1 MARNKSSRFGA
12 DEGLFEGSA
21 FTQRKTKQEVQE
33 EQNTHDAQE
42 VQGADSQKKQ
52 INYHKKDKTHEIQ
65 EAQEVHVS
73 TGEDENISEA
83 VKNKTQLPS
92 GVQQTPYVHDV
103 QETPYVQ
110 HTNVQTERNYQLER
124 NTQTQQVQ
132 VVQEEQHVQNADP
145 QVFINTQQVQ
155 EAYNAHGVQHPQEV
169 QFIQGVQ
176 QERHIQQ
183 TIPQQ
188 GINPQYIQYVQGV
201 QGVQV
206 VQQEQQIKKEIGS
219 TQGKKGQ
226 KLKRINMAFSD
237 DNHYYVTHESRRR
250 GISATAFVNM
260 IIDQYKAGS
269 DGNIM

>member
-33 EQNTHDAQE
+33 EQNTQDAQE
-42 VQGADSQKKQ
+42 VLGADSKKKQ
-52 INYHKKDKTHEIQ
+52 INYQKKDKAHEIQ

-73 TGEDENISEA
+73 TGEDENISET

-92 GVQQTPYVHDV
+92 GAQQ
-103 QETPYVQ
+103 TPYVQ

-124 NTQTQQVQ
+124 NKQTQQVQ
-132 VVQEEQHVQNADP
+132 VVQEEQYVQNDEP

-155 EAYNAHGVQHPQEV
+155 EVYNTHGVQQPQEV

-176 QERHIQQ
+176 QEQHIQQ

-188 GINPQYIQYVQGV
+188 GINPQHIQYV

-206 VQQEQQIKKEIGS
+206 VQQEQKIKKEIGS

-269 DGNIM
+269 DGNIMI